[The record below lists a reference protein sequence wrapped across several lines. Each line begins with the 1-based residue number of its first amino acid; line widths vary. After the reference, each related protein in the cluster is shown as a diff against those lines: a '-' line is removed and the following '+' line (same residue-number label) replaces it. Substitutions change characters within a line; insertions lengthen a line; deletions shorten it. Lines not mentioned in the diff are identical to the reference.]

1 MIAEVAIGVA
11 IHDVECHSAIK
22 LTEILPPMKDEIND
36 VKIAVTCAAAS
47 SIVKNKQRHSGS
59 KMNATVFCSSM
70 LNFALHIEM

>member
-1 MIAEVAIGVA
+1 MIAEVVIVVA

-47 SIVKNKQRHSGS
+47 YIVKTKQRHSGS
-59 KMNATVFCSSM
+59 KMNATVFCCS
-70 LNFALHIEM
+70 I